1 MPLSLHTCMTCEET
15 FYYEDLLFLLT
26 VSLRYTKVA
35 LYFAAGISCVRLC
48 DRHVAFSV
56 YLGNRGS

>member
-1 MPLSLHTCMTCEET
+1 MTCEET